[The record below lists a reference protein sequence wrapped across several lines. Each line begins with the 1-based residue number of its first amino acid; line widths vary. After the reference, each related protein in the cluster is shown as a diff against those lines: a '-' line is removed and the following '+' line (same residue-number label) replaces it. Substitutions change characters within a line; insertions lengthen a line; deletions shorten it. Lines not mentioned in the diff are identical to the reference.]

1 VTVRKKAPKVIEC
14 SEMEIENN
22 RIASLVTPASG
33 QGAPVE
39 NQEKENK
46 NSSTADSGNT
56 SNSADRVSL
65 TGEARQLQEL
75 ETRLAS
81 EPVVDSQRVQ
91 TIRSA
96 VENGTFTVNPER
108 IAEKLMSLEEALTD
122 AR

>member
-1 VTVRKKAPKVIEC
+1 
-14 SEMEIENN
+14 MEIENN
-22 RIASLVTPASG
+22 RIASLVTPTSG

-39 NQEKENK
+39 NQGKENK
-46 NSSTADSGNT
+46 NSSSAESGNT
-56 SNSADRVSL
+56 SSSSDQVSL
-65 TGEARQLQEL
+65 TGGARQLLEL

-81 EPVVDSQRVQ
+81 APVVDSQRVDAV
-91 TIRSA
+91 RSA